1 AFIVSNDGV
10 DPNETADMGRDDPKA
25 HALDWTPY
33 TARLSAAGVRW
44 KLYQEYDNYGDN
56 PLALFARYRGIGK
69 DSAEYAAARA
79 WADGSTRANAGTSR
93 GEHLVRAFAADVA
106 ADRLPQVAW
115 IVAPFHMCEHPDAP
129 PAYGQALSARLIAA
143 LAANPHV
150 WAKTVFILNY
160 DENDGFF
167 DHMSPPLPATLPGMG
182 AST

>member
-1 AFIVSNDGV
+1 
-10 DPNETADMGRDDPKA
+10 
-25 HALDWTPY
+25 PY

-115 IVAPFHMCEHPDAP
+115 
-129 PAYGQALSARLIAA
+129 
-143 LAANPHV
+143 
-150 WAKTVFILNY
+150 
-160 DENDGFF
+160 
-167 DHMSPPLPATLPGMG
+167 
-182 AST
+182 